1 MYNVCPALEYIVLDI
16 GKIEHVQPAPSMMFQ
31 IYSDPSKMV
40 YSDPFQ
46 YRKLDHYK
54 PFQKDHYKR
63 RTSLME
69 QAVCTYF
76 HIPK

>member
-40 YSDPFQ
+40 YSDPVFCT
-46 YRKLDHYK
+46 RKDHYK
-54 PFQKDHYKR
+54 P
-63 RTSLME
+63 RTSLTE
-69 QAVCTYF
+69 QAV
-76 HIPK
+76 